1 MEFRKVSKKKIIEYS
16 KLWITLWQ
24 LFCMIW
30 ISIYLIS
37 DIKQNKGLNSEQ
49 VVLSLIASIVA
60 VFIPYLVKAF
70 LGKLNEEK
78 TRLIEKEIE
87 KELNGNIDESVKSSG
102 MEDE

>member
-24 LFCMIW
+24 LFCMVW

-60 VFIPYLVKAF
+60 VFIPYLIKAF

-78 TRLIEKEIE
+78 TRLIEK
-87 KELNGNIDESVKSSG
+87 GFDSGVDESIESSG
-102 MEDE
+102 MEDEG

>member
-1 MEFRKVSKKKIIEYS
+1 MEFRKVSKKKIVEYS

-24 LFCMIW
+24 LFCMVW

-60 VFIPYLVKAF
+60 VFIPYLIKAF

-78 TRLIEKEIE
+78 TRLIEKG
-87 KELNGNIDESVKSSG
+87 LDSGVDESVESSG
-102 MEDE
+102 MEDEG

>member
-37 DIKQNKGLNSEQ
+37 DIKQNRGLNSEQ

-78 TRLIEKEIE
+78 TRLIEKE
-87 KELNGNIDESVKSSG
+87 LDGNVDESVKSSG

>member
-24 LFCMIW
+24 LFCMVW

-37 DIKQNKGLNSEQ
+37 DIKQNRGLNSEQ

-78 TRLIEKEIE
+78 TRLIEKG
-87 KELNGNIDESVKSSG
+87 LDGNIDESVKSSG
-102 MEDE
+102 MGDE

>member
-1 MEFRKVSKKKIIEYS
+1 MV
-16 KLWITLWQ
+16 
-24 LFCMIW
+24 W

-37 DIKQNKGLNSEQ
+37 DIKQNRGLNSEQ

-78 TRLIEKEIE
+78 TRLIEKG
-87 KELNGNIDESVKSSG
+87 LDGNIDESVKSSG

>member
-1 MEFRKVSKKKIIEYS
+1 MV
-16 KLWITLWQ
+16 
-24 LFCMIW
+24 W

-37 DIKQNKGLNSEQ
+37 DIKQNRGLNSEQ

-78 TRLIEKEIE
+78 TRLIEKG
-87 KELNGNIDESVKSSG
+87 LDGNIDESVKSSG
-102 MEDE
+102 MGDE

>member
-24 LFCMIW
+24 LFCMVW

-60 VFIPYLVKAF
+60 VFIPYLIKAF

-78 TRLIEKEIE
+78 TRLIEKGLDIGV
-87 KELNGNIDESVKSSG
+87 NESVESSG
-102 MEDE
+102 MEDEG

>member
-1 MEFRKVSKKKIIEYS
+1 MEFRKVSKKKIVEYS

-24 LFCMIW
+24 LFCMVW

-60 VFIPYLVKAF
+60 VFIPYLIKAF

-78 TRLIEKEIE
+78 TRLIEKG
-87 KELNGNIDESVKSSG
+87 LDSGVYESVESSG
-102 MEDE
+102 MEDEG

>member
-37 DIKQNKGLNSEQ
+37 DIKQNSGLNSEQ

-78 TRLIEKEIE
+78 TRLIEKG
-87 KELNGNIDESVKSSG
+87 LDGNIDESVKSSG

>member
-37 DIKQNKGLNSEQ
+37 DIKQNRGLNSEQ
-49 VVLSLIASIVA
+49 VVLSLIVSIVA

-78 TRLIEKEIE
+78 TRLIEKG
-87 KELNGNIDESVKSSG
+87 LDGNIDESVKSSG

>member
-1 MEFRKVSKKKIIEYS
+1 MEFRKVSKKKIVEYS

-24 LFCMIW
+24 LFCMVW

-60 VFIPYLVKAF
+60 VFIPYLIKAF

-78 TRLIEKEIE
+78 TRLIEKG
-87 KELNGNIDESVKSSG
+87 LDNGIDESVKSSG
-102 MEDE
+102 MEDEG

>member
-24 LFCMIW
+24 LFCMVW

-60 VFIPYLVKAF
+60 VFIPYLIKAF

-78 TRLIEKEIE
+78 TRLIEKGLDSGI
-87 KELNGNIDESVKSSG
+87 NESVESSG
-102 MEDE
+102 MEDEG

>member
-37 DIKQNKGLNSEQ
+37 DIKQNRGLNSEQ

-78 TRLIEKEIE
+78 TRLIEKG
-87 KELNGNIDESVKSSG
+87 LDGNIDESVKSSG
-102 MEDE
+102 MEGE